1 MTYPEYARRYALTVN
16 LVKSF
21 KTSTYFIWSN
31 LKNGGANWAL
41 ITGARTGS
49 FATTSFNLQ
58 EYQSHVGDDMTVAS
72 HSRYW
77 FAEGYTS

>member
-1 MTYPEYARRYALTVN
+1 MTYPEYARRYTLTVN

-31 LKNGGANWAL
+31 LKNGGTNWAL
-41 ITGARTGS
+41 ITGALTGS
-49 FATTSFNLQ
+49 FATTSFSLL
-58 EYQSHVGDDMTVAS
+58 EYQSHVGNDMTVVS